1 MQLDLMRRA
10 NEPIVRVKNSIEWS
24 DARKA
29 GKRVLPPAMLRA
41 YVTESSSSIANGDP
55 FWTIANS
62 GNEDRDG
69 EKIAD
74 TAWRLDDFMKNPV
87 MPWSHMWYC
96 SPVGKWL
103 QAVPDAGGLK
113 AQGQFAVEADD
124 FAAAVARHFAFGSL
138 RSFSVGFDPR
148 AWTEADGKTYTRN
161 AGDMFPGTRPGRTYT
176 EVVLLE
182 ISPVV
187 LPSDAGAIM
196 QRFEGLELED
206 GGTLLEAIGKSFS
219 EPAPK
224 KSETETD
231 PNDEL
236 SELDRY
242 LKDLGFPVTP
252 KAGRV
257 ISAANLEKLAAA
269 RDAIEAVIQAAQP
282 EETD

>member
-1 MQLDLMRRA
+1 PVLQLRHRYQPAACARHPARRVEHAELRSLAREARRRERSDHEVSHQHCGRALPGGPERVDALMQLDLMRRA

-187 LPSDAGAIM
+187 LP
-196 QRFEGLELED
+196 
-206 GGTLLEAIGKSFS
+206 
-219 EPAPK
+219 P
-224 KSETETD
+224 
-231 PNDEL
+231 
-236 SELDRY
+236 
-242 LKDLGFPVTP
+242 
-252 KAGRV
+252 
-257 ISAANLEKLAAA
+257 
-269 RDAIEAVIQAAQP
+269 
-282 EETD
+282 